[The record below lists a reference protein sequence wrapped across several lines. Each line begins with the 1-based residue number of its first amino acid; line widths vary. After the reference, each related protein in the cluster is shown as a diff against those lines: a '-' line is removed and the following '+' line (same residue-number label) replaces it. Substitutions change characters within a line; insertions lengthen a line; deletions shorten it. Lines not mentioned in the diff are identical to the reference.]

1 MTPLEMFV
9 ALTVIA
15 TMAVYVACITHP
27 QQSGADERDDHSR
40 PAH

>member
-1 MTPLEMFV
+1 MSPFDHFV

-15 TMAVYVACITHP
+15 TMAVYVVCITHP
-27 QQSGADERDDHSR
+27 QQIGVDESDDHSR

>member
-1 MTPLEMFV
+1 MTSFEIFV
-9 ALTVIA
+9 VATIIA
-15 TMAVYVACITHP
+15 TIAVYIACITHP